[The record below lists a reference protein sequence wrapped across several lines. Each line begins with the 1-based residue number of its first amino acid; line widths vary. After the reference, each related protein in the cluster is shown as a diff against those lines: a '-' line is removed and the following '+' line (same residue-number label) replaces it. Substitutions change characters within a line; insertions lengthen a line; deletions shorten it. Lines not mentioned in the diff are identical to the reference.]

1 MEVARALA
9 AVPRVL
15 LLDEP
20 TSGLDAPV
28 KERPRDQLRAVLSE
42 RNIPALYV
50 THDQREAAAVADRIA
65 VLEDGQ
71 QHQVAT
77 PSTIFTRPATPF
89 VAQFTGHAN
98 VRPCSGAALQPAS
111 ARCVE
116 RPCNPHP
123 AA

>member
-1 MEVARALA
+1 VEVARALA

-20 TSGLDAPV
+20 TLGLDAPI

-50 THDQREAAAVADRIA
+50 THAQREAAAVANRIA

-89 VAQFTGHAN
+89 AAQFKGTQMY
-98 VRPCSGAALQPAS
+98 VLLRCCPPTRIRALRGTAM
-111 ARCVE
+111 
-116 RPCNPHP
+116 
-123 AA
+123 